1 MLAKSGGT
9 LGRSFNRPS
18 VRSPPT
24 RKWCSLG
31 RRERIRVGRVEGL
44 DTGLAVAVERRRR
57 AVRAETEVAVVGVGE
72 PAPDSVEIDPLANAV
87 DERRRESLLHDQAVG
102 VVSVSVGIVGEIIDV
117 LGGPERRPRLLEQNT
132 WKLVFGG
139 R

>member
-1 MLAKSGGT
+1 VVLSRAPG
-9 LGRSFNRPS
+9 
-18 VRSPPT
+18 V
-24 RKWCSLG
+24 
-31 RRERIRVGRVEGL
+31 IRVGGVEGL

-57 AVRAETEVAVVGVGE
+57 AVRAETEVVVVWVGE
-72 PAPDSVEIDPLANAV
+72 PAPDPVEIDPLANAV

-102 VVSVSVGIVGEIIDV
+102 VVSVTVGIGGEITDV

-132 WKLVFGG
+132 VKLVFGG